1 MSKLLKDSYSHLLQQ
16 LIKYDESA
24 RTNGILDRAKVVCQ
38 NITFAEYYANVIKN
52 SDPGELTKW
61 VNTKYSEII
70 NREGGFINDDRKMCV
85 IDDAAW
91 LRRQL
96 IRRLTEDIH
105 MHQSAECLHTGHV
118 TEEIDRLKRLRLV
131 YENITDEEFRDH
143 ILYEID
149 PDEIRM
155 YVDKKFIE
163 FTKPGGR
170 VHGQEYTAE

>member
-24 RTNGILDRAKVVCQ
+24 RTNGILDKAKVVCQ

-70 NREGGFINDDRKMCV
+70 DREDGFINDDRKMCI

-96 IRRLTEDIH
+96 IRRLAENLHICRLAEDLH
-105 MHQSAECLHTGHV
+105 MEHTA
-118 TEEIDRLKRLRLV
+118 EEIDSLKRLRLV

-143 ILYEID
+143 ILYEVD

-155 YVDKKFIE
+155 YIDKKFIE
-163 FTKPGGR
+163 FTKLEGR
-170 VHGQEYTAE
+170 IHG

>member
-16 LIKYDESA
+16 LIKYDASA
-24 RTNGILDRAKVVCQ
+24 RTNGILDKAKVVCQ
-38 NITFAEYYANVIKN
+38 NITFAEYYANAIKN

-61 VNTKYSEII
+61 VNAKYSEII
-70 NREGGFINDDRKMCV
+70 DREDGFINDDRKMCI

-96 IRRLTEDIH
+96 IRRLTENLH
-105 MHQSAECLHTGHV
+105 MEHAA
-118 TEEIDRLKRLRLV
+118 EEIDSLKRLRLV

-143 ILYEID
+143 ILYEVD

-155 YVDKKFIE
+155 YIDKKFIE
-163 FTKPGGR
+163 FTKLEGR
-170 VHGQEYTAE
+170 MHE